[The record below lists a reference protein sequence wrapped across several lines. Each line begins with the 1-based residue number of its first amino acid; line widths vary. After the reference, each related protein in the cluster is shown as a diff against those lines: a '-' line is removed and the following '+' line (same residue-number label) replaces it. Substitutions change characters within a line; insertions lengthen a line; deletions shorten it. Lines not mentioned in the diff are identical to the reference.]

1 MAKTLSLGTIVKD
14 LIEGLDGPELSWDI
28 KIDAHVG
35 YFEVSLPIR
44 FFGQRKGW
52 LDSKVRD
59 VAKKHGLSVYEGRFR
74 GGEHDIV
81 LEVKVS
87 DFKLTVA

>member
-14 LIEGLDGPELSWDI
+14 IIEGLDGPELSWDI

-35 YFEVSLPIR
+35 HFDVSLPIR
-44 FFGQRKGW
+44 FFGERKGW

-74 GGEHDIV
+74 GEQHDIV
-81 LEVKVS
+81 LEARVT
-87 DFKLTVA
+87 DFKMVV